1 MSSAWQA
8 KWCLQPCNLVES
20 VNLLHSNVQELC
32 YWLETEQDSSKVVKN
47 HKITAHFELHCQFLV
62 YFKLFNSLHLLK
74 MQDTNLNYK
83 PVIREISQYQKCS
96 IKLNL
101 TNFKKGEIPFLLKS

>member
-1 MSSAWQA
+1 
-8 KWCLQPCNLVES
+8 
-20 VNLLHSNVQELC
+20 
-32 YWLETEQDSSKVVKN
+32 
-47 HKITAHFELHCQFLV
+47 
-62 YFKLFNSLHLLK
+62 